1 MSFSCLTKTYLNF
14 SFRAG
19 CLPCP
24 RDGFGHGPRQ
34 WPRDGSQRCRVVPV
48 AHQLQGKIFC
58 DCFYSHSLLSFFGW
72 CFFFWIRFL
81 LLSFLS
87 SLSRYSGNLDGG
99 FICTTLTGRAGI
111 TLLYVIGVPSNG
123 RNSDPPNLKPARL
136 KGLYLTTALSR
147 KQSKPSALG
156 DVSLEMFPGRV
167 G

>member
-1 MSFSCLTKTYLNF
+1 M
-14 SFRAG
+14 
-19 CLPCP
+19 
-24 RDGFGHGPRQ
+24 
-34 WPRDGSQRCRVVPV
+34 RVVSPARVMASGTAPDNGRETAANV
-48 AHQLQGKIFC
+48 AGGSSCPSTAREDFLWLFL
-58 DCFYSHSLLSFFGW
+58 FALLTVFFGW

-81 LLSFLS
+81 LLYFLS

-136 KGLYLTTALSR
+136 KGFYLTTALSR

-156 DVSLEMFPGRV
+156 DVSLEMLPGRV